1 MADVSGVRGSE
12 NAAAGTANNQEE
24 VRRAAERQ
32 REEAERAERERAR
45 LQEESEAEAREREAA
60 QGGNVNT
67 VV

>member
-1 MADVSGVRGSE
+1 MADISGVRGSE
-12 NAAAGTANNQEE
+12 NAAAANNREE
-24 VRRAAERQ
+24 ARRAGDRQ

>member
-12 NAAAGTANNQEE
+12 NAVATNNQEE

-45 LQEESEAEAREREAA
+45 LQEEREAEAREREAA